1 MASSR
6 TVAGFWL
13 PHAVRRPGGLS
24 SAMDEL
30 FSLVRAGR
38 LRRRPR
44 RQLPAAPTR
53 GARTRRSHRRRTTG
67 KLVLEVVPAASAQG

>member
-13 PHAVRRPGGLS
+13 MHAVRRPGGLQ
-24 SAMDEL
+24 SAMAEL

-38 LRRRPR
+38 LRTVTGGSYPLARARRAHED
-44 RQLPAAPTR
+44 LV
-53 GARTRRSHRRRTTG
+53 GRRTTG
-67 KLVLEVVPAASAQG
+67 KLVLDVASAEG